1 MPFTLNLAVRT
12 LRAMQP
18 LYLPLVLLAAAV
30 TGVVYLEPLAAHLD
44 LTENWRATLER
55 AMEIALWLTAA
66 LVISRVIRVFV
77 WDGIFVHTM
86 GRVPPRLIVQLGG
99 IVIFLLA
106 VSGIIGV
113 VFEQSVVGIWATSSA
128 VGVVIGLAVQ
138 NLILDTA
145 SGIALNIE
153 RPFKPGDWIN
163 VHTRFGEYIG
173 RVIETNWRT
182 TRLWTTGRNVITI
195 PNSFMTTTIVTNY
208 SMPGS
213 ISRFELDF
221 TLDFSV
227 DTQRGLRILNA
238 ALLGAVGERGPLGDP
253 EPKVRI
259 SGVGEHGIV
268 YKARYYIDPIVTS
281 PSKARHSVIASV
293 MEHVGRAGLTLAYP
307 KSDVFVARMPWR
319 QQNWASPKDQ
329 ARQLGK
335 LSLFGALG
343 PDDLAFLVSR
353 MQVDSYKK
361 DGLVVE
367 QDAEGDSMY
376 ILAEGLLEVWVR
388 NDAGNKVKVADL
400 APGTFFGEK
409 SLLTG
414 ERRSA
419 TVVCATDSIVCE
431 ITKAAIIELFERD
444 PEIPELLSRAVAI
457 REVQNR
463 DVLGKME
470 RDERGRELE
479 RETDRFLTRI
489 RSFFGLSRSTKNVA

>member
-18 LYLPLVLLAAAV
+18 LYLPLFLLAAAV

-44 LTENWRATLER
+44 LTENWRATFER

-66 LVISRVIRVFV
+66 LVISRAIRVFV

-86 GRVPPRLIVQLGG
+86 GRMPPRLIVQLGG

-319 QQNWASPKDQ
+319 QQNWTSPKDQ

-335 LSLFGALG
+335 LSLFGARTRRSGIPGIAHAGRFVQKRRHSGRTGRRGGFNVYPRRGPARSLG
-343 PDDLAFLVSR
+343 TKRGRHQGQGRRPR
-353 MQVDSYKK
+353 
-361 DGLVVE
+361 
-367 QDAEGDSMY
+367 
-376 ILAEGLLEVWVR
+376 
-388 NDAGNKVKVADL
+388 AGHVLRRKVAFD
-400 APGTFFGEK
+400 
-409 SLLTG
+409 
-414 ERRSA
+414 RRA
-419 TVVCATDSIVCE
+419 ALCRGRLRDRFNRLRDHQGRDHRTVRARS
-431 ITKAAIIELFERD
+431 RD
-444 PEIPELLSRAVAI
+444 P
-457 REVQNR
+457 
-463 DVLGKME
+463 
-470 RDERGRELE
+470 
-479 RETDRFLTRI
+479 
-489 RSFFGLSRSTKNVA
+489 

>member
-1 MPFTLNLAVRT
+1 MPFTLKLAARFAVGAR
-12 LRAMQP
+12 P
-18 LYLPLVLLAAAV
+18 LYLPLVLLVSAICA
-30 TGVVYLEPLAAHLD
+30 VVYVEPLAGQWQIDEAWQTAIAHAIEM
-44 LTENWRATLER
+44 TV
-55 AMEIALWLTAA
+55 WLSAA
-66 LVISRVIRVFV
+66 LVVSRLIRVLV
-77 WDGIFVHTM
+77 WDGIFTHTM
-86 GRVPPRLIVQLGG
+86 GREPPRLIVQLGG
-99 IVIFLLA
+99 ILIFLLA
-106 VSGIIGV
+106 VSGIMGV

-153 RPFKPGDWIN
+153 RPFKPGDWVN
-163 VHTRFGEYIG
+163 VHTRFGEHIG

-227 DTQRGLRILNA
+227 ETERGLRILNA
-238 ALLGAVGERGPLGDP
+238 ALRGAIGDRGPLAEP

-259 SGVGEHGIV
+259 SGVGENGIT
-268 YKARYYIDPIVTS
+268 YKARYYIDPVVTS

-307 KSDVFVARMPWR
+307 KNDVFVARMPWR
-319 QQNWASPKDQ
+319 QQTWTSPKDQ
-329 ARQLGK
+329 VRQLGK
-335 LSLFGALG
+335 LSLFSALK
-343 PDDLAFLVSR
+343 PEDMSFLVSR
-353 MQVDSYKK
+353 MRVDSYKS
-361 DGLVVE
+361 DAVVVE
-367 QDAEGDSMY
+367 QGADGDSMF
-376 ILAEGLLEVWVR
+376 ILAEGLLEVWVA
-388 NDAGNKVKVADL
+388 NEAGARVKVAEL

-409 SLLTG
+409 SMLTG

-419 TVVCATDSIVCE
+419 TVICATDAVICE
-431 ITKAAIIELFERD
+431 ITKAAITELFERNSD
-444 PEIPELLSRAVAI
+444 VAELLSRAVAI

-463 DVLGKME
+463 DILDKME
-470 RDERGRELE
+470 RDERVRTLDQ
-479 RETDRFLTRI
+479 ETDRFLGRL
-489 RSFFGLSRSTKNVA
+489 RGFFGLSRGTKNVA

>member
-1 MPFTLNLAVRT
+1 M
-12 LRAMQP
+12 
-18 LYLPLVLLAAAV
+18 
-30 TGVVYLEPLAAHLD
+30 
-44 LTENWRATLER
+44 
-55 AMEIALWLTAA
+55 
-66 LVISRVIRVFV
+66 
-77 WDGIFVHTM
+77 
-86 GRVPPRLIVQLGG
+86 
-99 IVIFLLA
+99 IFLLA

-319 QQNWASPKDQ
+319 QQNWTSPKDQ

-361 DGLVVE
+361 DGIVVE

-388 NDAGNKVKVADL
+388 NETGTKFKVADL
-400 APGTFFGEK
+400 APARSSAK
-409 SLLTG
+409 S
-414 ERRSA
+414 
-419 TVVCATDSIVCE
+419 
-431 ITKAAIIELFERD
+431 
-444 PEIPELLSRAVAI
+444 
-457 REVQNR
+457 
-463 DVLGKME
+463 
-470 RDERGRELE
+470 
-479 RETDRFLTRI
+479 RF
-489 RSFFGLSRSTKNVA
+489 

>member
-1 MPFTLNLAVRT
+1 
-12 LRAMQP
+12 
-18 LYLPLVLLAAAV
+18 
-30 TGVVYLEPLAAHLD
+30 
-44 LTENWRATLER
+44 
-55 AMEIALWLTAA
+55 
-66 LVISRVIRVFV
+66 
-77 WDGIFVHTM
+77 
-86 GRVPPRLIVQLGG
+86 
-99 IVIFLLA
+99 
-106 VSGIIGV
+106 
-113 VFEQSVVGIWATSSA
+113 
-128 VGVVIGLAVQ
+128 
-138 NLILDTA
+138 
-145 SGIALNIE
+145 
-153 RPFKPGDWIN
+153 
-163 VHTRFGEYIG
+163 
-173 RVIETNWRT
+173 
-182 TRLWTTGRNVITI
+182 
-195 PNSFMTTTIVTNY
+195 MTTTIVTNY

-238 ALLGAVGERGPLGDP
+238 ALLGAVGERGPLADP

-281 PSKARHSVIASV
+281 PSKARHTVIASV
-293 MEHVGRAGLTLAYP
+293 TAHVGRAGLTLAYP
-307 KSDVFVARMPWR
+307 KNDVFVARMPWR
-319 QQNWASPKDQ
+319 QQTWTSPKDQ

-335 LSLFGALG
+335 LSLFAALG

-361 DGLVVE
+361 DDQVVE
-367 QDAEGDSMY
+367 QDADGDSMY

-388 NDAGNKVKVADL
+388 NEAGNKVKVADL

-419 TVVCATDSIVCE
+419 TVVCATDSVVCE

-463 DVLGKME
+463 DVLGRME

-479 RETDRFLTRI
+479 RETDRFLSRI
-489 RSFFGLSRSTKNVA
+489 RTFFGLSRSKNVA